1 MYTTLSILKENLKEM
16 NDQVVNDQAILASDQ
31 VNQDEEQEIIE
42 VKN

>member
-1 MYTTLSILKENLKEM
+1 M